1 MPLFLRSSEME
12 NEKSRAKRLMNG
24 FKLTIEKWESVNTYQ
39 RGVCALCGRP
49 CHTGKRLAT
58 DHAHADGLFRG
69 LLCAQCNP
77 IVGKLENAWVRL
89 GMHKQDAITL
99 VQFTLRLAKY
109 FQDPPATVALGYA
122 HYGYPGK
129 VNTKKHRLTLRRE
142 AKQKAKEIH
151 APKVPQ

>member
-1 MPLFLRSSEME
+1 ME
-12 NEKSRAKRLMNG
+12 NQKARAKRLMDG
-24 FKLTIEKWESVNTYQ
+24 FKLTIEKWETVSAYQ

-89 GMHKQDAITL
+89 GMHKQDTVTL
-99 VQFTLRLAKY
+99 VEFVRRLLDY
-109 FQDPPATVALGYA
+109 LQTPPATAALGYE
-122 HYGYPGK
+122 HFGYPGK
-129 VNTKKHRLTLRRE
+129 VNTKKHRLMLRRQ
-142 AKQKAKEIH
+142 AKQKAKSNSC
-151 APKVPQ
+151 P